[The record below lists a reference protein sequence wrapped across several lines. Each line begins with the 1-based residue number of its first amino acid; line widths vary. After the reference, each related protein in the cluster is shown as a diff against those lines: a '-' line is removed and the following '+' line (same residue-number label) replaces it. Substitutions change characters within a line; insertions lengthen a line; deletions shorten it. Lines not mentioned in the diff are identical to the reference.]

1 MPVSVSWLAMLAAAI
16 SARQPLAL
24 AVPVRVHLATD
35 ARMLGHRLTVQFGY
49 PVNRS
54 ANGLACAR
62 AFAYMRACPDGA
74 LTQERLA
81 QKQGAAVTR
90 ML

>member
-1 MPVSVSWLAMLAAAI
+1 MLVSVSWQAMLAFAI

-24 AVPVRVHLATD
+24 AVPVRVHLATGV
-35 ARMLGHRLTVQFGY
+35 RMLGHRLTVQFGS
-49 PVNRS
+49 PVNCCS
-54 ANGLACAR
+54 NGLADAAR
-62 AFAYMRACPDGA
+62 LLMHAYPDGA

-90 ML
+90 TL

>member
-1 MPVSVSWLAMLAAAI
+1 MLVSVSWQAMLAFAI

-49 PVNRS
+49 PVNRCV
-54 ANGLACAR
+54 NGLADAAR
-62 AFAYMRACPDGA
+62 LLMHAYLDGA
-74 LTQERLA
+74 LTQEWLA
-81 QKQGAAVTR
+81 QKQGTASTR
-90 ML
+90 TL

>member
-1 MPVSVSWLAMLAAAI
+1 MPVSVSWLAMLATAI

-54 ANGLACAR
+54 ANGLACCAL
-62 AFAYMRACPDGA
+62 AYMRAYPDGA
-74 LTQERLA
+74 LTQEWLA

-90 ML
+90 TL